1 LAPRTGNSLWQR
13 IDPGTIVAFL
23 ALVLTQLP
31 PISEIIYRAVWPAKV
46 TVSFSTNEFIVDQIF
61 GHSVVVLQLS
71 LRNDGGRVATIGQL
85 SAVLSG
91 PAGFLTA
98 LSADEYISIG
108 PQMMPVA
115 QPMTSIVLEL
125 GKRWD
130 AMVLFEEKI
139 SADEQSKIVR
149 IEGSLMPGSFGPPS
163 LIPQP
168 PQAPLQPKPILE
180 KEAFDMANGAFKWE
194 RGDYELFIQVLSEG
208 GTKEIGLTGL
218 TFTVSSAAI
227 SQLQSVI
234 NMYQSGILNEP
245 GNPGTGAMVRLH
257 VLNATDASEKLGEL
271 PTPPNSLL

>member
-1 LAPRTGNSLWQR
+1 MATTAGRSLWER

-46 TVSFSTNEFIVDQIF
+46 TVSFSTNEFMVDQIF

-71 LRNDGGRVATIGQL
+71 LHNDGGRVATIGEL
-85 SAVLSG
+85 NAVLSG
-91 PAGFLTA
+91 PNGFLTA

-115 QPMTSIVLEL
+115 QPMTSIVLEP

-163 LIPQP
+163 LIQQP
-168 PQAPLQPKPILE
+168 PQSLCSLNRFLRRKPSRWP
-180 KEAFDMANGAFKWE
+180 MG
-194 RGDYELFIQVLSEG
+194 LS
-208 GTKEIGLTGL
+208 
-218 TFTVSSAAI
+218 
-227 SQLQSVI
+227 
-234 NMYQSGILNEP
+234 N
-245 GNPGTGAMVRLH
+245 
-257 VLNATDASEKLGEL
+257 
-271 PTPPNSLL
+271 